1 MSYLTDHWSFDPFMI
16 VVAVLVIWHEIGLA
30 RLARRS
36 RPDRTRQRRQRS
48 FFFYAGL
55 AMLLLTV
62 QSPIDYWSDDYF
74 FIHMIQHLLLMFAAP
89 TLVVAGAPWQP
100 LLDGLPGRAGQAAT
114 ASVLRDRWSRPL
126 RAIAGFLLRPWVS
139 VILFSAVMLAWH
151 LPALFDLAERNQ
163 AVHIGV
169 MHESFFLAG

>member
-36 RPDRTRQRRQRS
+36 RPERTRERRRRS
-48 FFFYAGL
+48 FLFYGGL

-62 QSPIDYWSDDYF
+62 QSPIDYWADGYF
-74 FIHMIQHLLLMFAAP
+74 FVHMIQHLLLMFAAP

-100 LLDGLPGRAGQAAT
+100 LLDGLPGRTGQAVT
-114 ASVLRDRWSRPL
+114 RGTLRGTWSRPL
-126 RAIAGFLLRPWVS
+126 RSAWRGPPWGSSASRCSRTRPSAGSSPRTGPARP
-139 VILFSAVMLAWH
+139 SARCNGANH
-151 LPALFDLAERNQ
+151 
-163 AVHIGV
+163 
-169 MHESFFLAG
+169 